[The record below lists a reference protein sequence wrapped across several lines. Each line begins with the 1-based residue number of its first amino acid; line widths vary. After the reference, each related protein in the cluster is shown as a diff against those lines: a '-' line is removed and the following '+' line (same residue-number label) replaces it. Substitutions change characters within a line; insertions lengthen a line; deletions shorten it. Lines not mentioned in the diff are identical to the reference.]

1 MAKLIWYVY
10 VAPYL
15 QDPEDL
21 PSGEG
26 ECRGVEEGW
35 PHLAAGEGDS
45 VMDLG
50 ENHQTYSW

>member
-35 PHLAAGEGDS
+35 PHLAAGEGDGIWGKIIK
-45 VMDLG
+45 L
-50 ENHQTYSW
+50 SW